1 MGFDAV
7 LFDLDGTLYRGET
20 AIPHAPE
27 TVRELVQLGVRVG
40 YVTNNSTR
48 TRVQFA
54 EKLCALGFPAEPEQT
69 FGTAYGV
76 ARYVRSIG
84 VKTVYVVGEAG
95 LVQTLCEH
103 EVYVGEAGDRVDA
116 VIVGLDREFHYRRL
130 EAAMAHIRA
139 GSQYVATN
147 ADTTY
152 PLDGG
157 QLIPGAGSIVAAVT
171 AASGVEPHVIGK
183 PNPDLIQLA
192 MQSLGVEPSRTLV
205 VGDRM
210 DTDIEAGRRAGC
222 PVHLVLCGVTPTA
235 VPGVPSSD
243 DVRGVLDRL

>member
-20 AIPHAPE
+20 VIPHAVE

-40 YVTNNSTR
+40 YVTNNSTK

-54 EKLCALGFPAEPEQT
+54 QKLQALGFPAEPEQT

-76 ARYVRSIG
+76 ARYARSIG
-84 VKTVYVVGEAG
+84 VRSVYAVGEEG
-95 LVQTLCEH
+95 LVDTLTEH
-103 EVYVGEAGDRVDA
+103 GIHVCDGADRVDA

-130 EAAMAHIRA
+130 RAAMAHILA
-139 GSQYVATN
+139 GAQYVATN

-152 PLDGG
+152 PLEGG

-171 AASGVEPHVIGK
+171 AASGVTPHVIGK
-183 PNPDLIQLA
+183 PNPDLINLA
-192 MQSLGVEPSRTLV
+192 MQSLGVKPARTLV

-210 DTDIEAGRRAGC
+210 DTDIEAGQRAGC
-222 PVHLVLCGVTPTA
+222 PVHLVLTGVTPTA
-235 VPGVPSSD
+235 IPGIPSSD